1 VYSSDLEKYD
11 ITNEPW
17 ASGGTALVIGNG
29 PSANIVFKHGPG
41 LLKKIDKK
49 TRATFPGLSRIF
61 ICNDISKL
69 LKETAKKFGDAYRP
83 YTTLVA
89 VSTAFNDIDY
99 TRKVL
104 HTNMANH
111 VISST
116 ETFDTIREVMLEDG
130 GLKNSLRW
138 HSVYGV
144 EESPIS
150 FNMRPPFCSFAM
162 SHLVTFQ
169 FIAMTN
175 FSNVLLAG
183 FDLGY
188 KPLNADGT
196 DPNHF
201 SSNYWGED
209 KIDKFTTEYLKRMEE
224 DQMIAHSMVYANMKR
239 RGINVYNTTRGPL
252 DAFYGKTSIW

>member
-1 VYSSDLEKYD
+1 VYSSSLEKYD
-11 ITNEPW
+11 LTNKPW
-17 ASGGTALVIGNG
+17 SSGGTALVIGNG
-29 PSANIVFKHGPG
+29 PSANIFFKQFPW
-41 LLKKIDKK
+41 LFQKLKKS
-49 TRATFPGLSRIF
+49 FPGGYSIIRIF

-69 LKETAKKFGDAYRP
+69 PKETAKKFGDAYRP

-252 DAFYGKTSIW
+252 DAFYGETSIW